1 MEQLA
6 LRGGSFYNCGDGG
19 FKVGF
24 TFLTGVETLSLLAKF
39 VNICMAA
46 AIAYSNKVNNCTEPD
61 RSVHQ
66 SDKRT

>member
-6 LRGGSFYNCGDGG
+6 WTDGSFYNCGDVG

-24 TFLTGVETLSLLAKF
+24 TFLTGAETLSLLAKF

-46 AIAYSNKVNNCTEPD
+46 AIA
-61 RSVHQ
+61 
-66 SDKRT
+66 

>member
-6 LRGGSFYNCGDGG
+6 LRDGSFYNCGDVG

-46 AIAYSNKVNNCTEPD
+46 AIA
-61 RSVHQ
+61 
-66 SDKRT
+66 